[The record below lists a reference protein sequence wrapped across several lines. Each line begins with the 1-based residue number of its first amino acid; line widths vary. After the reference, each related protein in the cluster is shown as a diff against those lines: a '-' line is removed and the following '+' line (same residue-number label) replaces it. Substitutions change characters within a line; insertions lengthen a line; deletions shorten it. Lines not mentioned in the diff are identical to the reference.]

1 MMGNRGIPLDS
12 NGFLPLPIQ
21 TSKNERLLPPQFKP
35 GNWDVICHKGKFNK
49 DHIGNMRFKIC
60 IVNHLRSYTKASTRS
75 GRSAVITDIV
85 ASIRDSSDR
94 GGGFVR
100 FSPSLSQWYEVGDKV
115 ARDKVGQALR
125 DILRNW
131 KAIKDATPRIPV
143 NSVPRKKKQEHNDA
157 SEIVK
162 NKSNQPCTQVTQVPH
177 GCDTGALSAKVT
189 VAEHNCSFAPLR
201 KAYSTVTFDS
211 CSDFHRTWNNSSESR
226 DDHLFTSTSTVAC
239 THVNPYKGYFTE
251 NVAEWF
257 EREMASAI

>member
-1 MMGNRGIPLDS
+1 
-12 NGFLPLPIQ
+12 
-21 TSKNERLLPPQFKP
+21 
-35 GNWDVICHKGKFNK
+35 
-49 DHIGNMRFKIC
+49 MRFKIC
-60 IVNHLRSYTKASTRS
+60 IVNYLRSYTKASTRS

-100 FSPSLSQWYEVGDKV
+100 FSPSLNQWYEVGDKV

-125 DILRNW
+125 DILRNR
-131 KAIKDATPRIPV
+131 KSIKDATTRIPAI
-143 NSVPRKKKQEHNDA
+143 SLPRKKQEHNDV

-162 NKSNQPCTQVTQVPH
+162 KKSNVTQVQQ
-177 GCDTGALSAKVT
+177 GYDSDALSATLT
-189 VAEHNCSFAPLR
+189 VAEHSSSIPLR
-201 KAYSTVTFDS
+201 KTYSTVTFDS